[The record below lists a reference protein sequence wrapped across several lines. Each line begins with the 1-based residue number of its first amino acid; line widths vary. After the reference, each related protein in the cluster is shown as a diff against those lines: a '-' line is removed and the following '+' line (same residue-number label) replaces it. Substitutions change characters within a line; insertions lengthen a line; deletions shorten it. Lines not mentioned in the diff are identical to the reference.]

1 MPEHILDTPIE
12 FLKGVGPQR
21 AEILKKELRLHRFGD
36 LLLYFP
42 FRYQDKS
49 RFYKINELNADMP
62 YVQLRGKIGNL
73 EKVGGKKAQRLVG
86 RLHDDTG
93 SLELVW
99 FKGVNYVAKN
109 ILPGK
114 EYVVFGKPNAFNRKL
129 NIVHPDI
136 EDATKAGDKVASSL
150 QAVYP
155 STEKLNARGLHS
167 KGIAK
172 LQQTLMQQVF
182 GQVPEVLSPDLLEGL
197 KLLTRN
203 DAFRQIHFPENA
215 QLLQRAQFRL
225 KFEELFYLQLHLLRH
240 FGAQQVQL

>member
-42 FRYQDKS
+42 FRYVDKS

-99 FKGVNYVAKN
+99 FKGVNYVTKN

-114 EYVVFGKPNAFNRKL
+114 EYVVFGKMFL
-129 NIVHPDI
+129 V
-136 EDATKAGDKVASSL
+136 T
-150 QAVYP
+150 
-155 STEKLNARGLHS
+155 
-167 KGIAK
+167 
-172 LQQTLMQQVF
+172 
-182 GQVPEVLSPDLLEGL
+182 
-197 KLLTRN
+197 
-203 DAFRQIHFPENA
+203 
-215 QLLQRAQFRL
+215 
-225 KFEELFYLQLHLLRH
+225 
-240 FGAQQVQL
+240 